1 MDIRQVKQMAVNL
14 MNKYGLLTQGWS
26 FKFDNAK
33 VRFGSCNYTDKEIT
47 LSRPLC
53 VLNSEEQILDTILHE
68 IAHALCPGQNHNKV
82 WQRKAIEIGCSG
94 NRCYS
99 SSNVIQPKLKYSAVC
114 KGCNTEFNRTRVVR
128 KNSSCGKCSNGAY
141 NENFKL
147 FFKQNY

>member
-1 MDIRQVKQMAVNL
+1 MDIRQVKQMAVDL
-14 MNKYGLLTQGWS
+14 MNKHGLLTQGWC

-94 NRCYS
+94 TRCYS

-114 KGCNTEFNRTRVVR
+114 NGCKSEYSKSRVAR
-128 KNSSCGKCSNGAY
+128 RSCSCRKCSGGKY
-141 NENFKL
+141 NPNFKL
-147 FFKQNY
+147 VFQPNY